1 VSAPSDLVAVD
12 VAVSSDLWSRTLTV
26 QAAGRTGRDAVLF
39 RSGVRGLLDAR
50 PPDGGAPTWEAYVR
64 SSHMPVPA
72 HFGDRRAVAQGVP
85 DEDGTVRFR
94 FDRGNPLYAELVGKP
109 LRAVAVVDRSTCRV
123 VSVRFRHRLAR

>member
-1 VSAPSDLVAVD
+1 
-12 VAVSSDLWSRTLTV
+12 
-26 QAAGRTGRDAVLF
+26 
-39 RSGVRGLLDAR
+39 
-50 PPDGGAPTWEAYVR
+50 
-64 SSHMPVPA
+64 MPVPA